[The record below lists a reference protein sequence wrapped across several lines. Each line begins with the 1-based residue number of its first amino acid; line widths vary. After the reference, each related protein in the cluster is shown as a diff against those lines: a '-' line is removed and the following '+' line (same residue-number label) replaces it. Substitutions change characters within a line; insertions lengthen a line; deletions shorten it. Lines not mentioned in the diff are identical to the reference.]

1 MNGSSELRPPSLLAT
16 GLLLTAVRLGLR
28 TAGFGRLLALTR
40 RWTARYGREVVA
52 ERAALEPVALRVATA
67 AAFFPGRAECLEQ
80 SLTLYLL
87 LRRRG
92 VPVELRLGVQPY
104 PFAAHAWVEHDG
116 VPLND
121 RAEMLASYVRLPS
134 FAR

>member
-1 MNGSSELRPPSLLAT
+1 MSGPAEIRSPSLAAT
-16 GLLLTAVRLGLR
+16 ALLLTAVRLGLR
-28 TAGFGRLLALTR
+28 TAGFGRMLALTR
-40 RWTARYGREVVA
+40 RWAGGHGREVAA
-52 ERAALEPVALRVATA
+52 ERAALEAVAERVATA

-121 RAEMLASYVRLPS
+121 RAEMLTSYIRLPS

>member
-1 MNGSSELRPPSLLAT
+1 MSRPAELRPPSLAAT
-16 GLLLTAVRLGLR
+16 AALLTAVRLGLR
-28 TAGFGRLLALTR
+28 TVGFGRVLTLAR
-40 RWTARYGREVVA
+40 RWADPRGREVVV
-52 ERAALEPVALRVATA
+52 ERAALEPVVERVAMA

-92 VPVELRLGVQPY
+92 VAVELRLGVQPY

-121 RAEMLASYVRLPS
+121 RAEMLTSYVRLPS